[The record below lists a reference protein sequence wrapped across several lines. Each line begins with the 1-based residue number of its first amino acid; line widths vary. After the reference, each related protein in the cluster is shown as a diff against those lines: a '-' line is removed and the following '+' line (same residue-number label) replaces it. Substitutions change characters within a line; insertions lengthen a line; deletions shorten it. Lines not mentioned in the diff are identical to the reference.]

1 MKEITILSGKGGTGK
16 TSITAAMASLI
27 KNTVFVDADVDA
39 ADLHIIF
46 QPENRE
52 THVFEA
58 AWIASIDTDICT
70 DCGLC
75 KEHCRFD
82 AIDYNEEGKLE
93 IDEFACEGCRLCEH
107 VCPAQAITSRR
118 STNNHWY
125 VSDTRFGRL
134 VHANMG
140 PGEENS
146 GKLVTQIRKSARE
159 MAVETNADFIV
170 TDGPPGI
177 GCAAIASITG
187 ADAIVLV
194 TEPSKSGFHD
204 VSRLVELIQ
213 SFDIPMYALIN
224 KFDVNLEI
232 TAEMEQFFAS
242 SNIKLMGKI
251 PFSKELVYS
260 MVERKTILEYN
271 KDSEIGDILS
281 QLWKEIAQAESKIEH

>member
-16 TSITAAMASLI
+16 TSITAALASLVQ
-27 KNTVFVDADVDA
+27 NTVFVDADVDA

-52 THVFEA
+52 IHVFDA
-58 AWIASIDTDICT
+58 AWIASIDTDLCT
-70 DCGLC
+70 NCGLC

-82 AIDYNEEGKLE
+82 AIGYKMDGGLE
-93 IDEFACEGCRLCEH
+93 IDPFACEGCRLCERI
-107 VCPAQAITSRR
+107 CPAQAITSKR

-125 VSDTRFGRL
+125 VSDTRFGPL
-134 VHANMG
+134 VHAKMG

-159 MAVETNADFIV
+159 IAVGMNADFIV
-170 TDGPPGI
+170 NDGPPGI

-187 ADAIVLV
+187 TDAIVLV

-204 VSRLVELIQ
+204 VLRLVELIQ

-224 KFDVNLEI
+224 KFDINLEI
-232 TAEMEQFFAS
+232 TAQMEQFFAS
-242 SNIKLMGKI
+242 SKVKLMGKI

-271 KDSEIGDILS
+271 QNSEIGLILS
-281 QLWKEIAQAESKIEH
+281 DLWKIIAKMESKIEQ